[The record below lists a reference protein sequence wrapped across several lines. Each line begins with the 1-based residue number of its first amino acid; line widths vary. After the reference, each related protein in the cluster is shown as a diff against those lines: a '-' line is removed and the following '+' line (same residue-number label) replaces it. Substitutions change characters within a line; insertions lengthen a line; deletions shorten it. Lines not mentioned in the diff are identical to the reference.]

1 MKQLLCIL
9 LLIGATSAQ
18 AYDFEVDGIFY
29 NILESEL
36 WEHENPIVEVTFEKA
51 GGRKVIPTETYVGD
65 MVIPAYVTWESTEY
79 QVIDIGYSSFAFTD
93 VSTVEMPEG
102 LE

>member
-51 GGRKVIPTETYVGD
+51 GDAKPFLQSR
-65 MVIPAYVTWESTEY
+65 M
-79 QVIDIGYSSFAFTD
+79 
-93 VSTVEMPEG
+93 
-102 LE
+102 